1 MTRKRRRGPE
11 SPDRVPQARKAKLA
25 MLKKAVEEDT
35 YEINAADIAGKIL
48 KNLVLEFAPV
58 PKTFKT

>member
-1 MTRKRRRGPE
+1 MTQNRIRYLE
-11 SPDRVPQARKAKLA
+11 SIDRASQARKAKIA